1 MKRVKCLFNFFYEKI
16 IETQDNKASVH
27 TPLNQLNDDINIV
40 AVIAN
45 VSNAF
50 NDTFAKWTLL
60 QTHKV
65 YEKKR

>member
-1 MKRVKCLFNFFYEKI
+1 MELLDPCG
-16 IETQDNKASVH
+16 NKASVH

-45 VSNAF
+45 VSTAF
-50 NDTFAKWTLL
+50 NDTLAKWTLL